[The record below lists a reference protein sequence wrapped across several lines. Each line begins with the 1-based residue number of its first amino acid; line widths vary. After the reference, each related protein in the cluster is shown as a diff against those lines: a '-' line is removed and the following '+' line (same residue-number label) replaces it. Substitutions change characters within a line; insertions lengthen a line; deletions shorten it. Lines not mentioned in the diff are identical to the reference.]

1 MREYASKTRG
11 KTAGATTI
19 PMNAWVIPSWDAVPA
34 LAAAGA
40 GVAAWGAMHPA
51 AQLFGP
57 TIRRVPESCGGRAVA
72 LTFDDGP
79 NPTVTPRLL
88 DLLDEH
94 GVRATFFLIGR
105 FVRAC
110 PGLAR
115 EVAARG
121 HSIGNHTDTHPN
133 LIWLSR
139 PRIAEELQRCHQAI
153 AQSTGSSAT
162 RWLRP
167 PFGYRGPQ
175 LNAVVRLQGYRGVV
189 MWSVIAYD
197 WKPQPALRLIERLRR
212 VRPGDILVLHDG
224 NYRTL
229 RGERQ
234 HVVRALEYW
243 LPRWRNAGLN
253 FVTIDDVAGNNRA
266 HRAAGARQ

>member
-1 MREYASKTRG
+1 
-11 KTAGATTI
+11 
-19 PMNAWVIPSWDAVPA
+19 
-34 LAAAGA
+34 
-40 GVAAWGAMHPA
+40 MHPA

-57 TIRRVPESCGGRAVA
+57 TIRRVPESAGGRTVA

-79 NPTVTPRLL
+79 NPAVTPRLL

-94 GVRATFFLIGR
+94 RARATFFLIGR

-110 PGLAR
+110 PELAR

-121 HSIGNHTDTHPN
+121 HDVGNHTDTHPN

-139 PRIAEELQRCHQAI
+139 ARIAEELERCHDAI
-153 AQSTGSSAT
+153 AHSTGSSAT
-162 RWLRP
+162 RWMRP
-167 PFGYRGPQ
+167 PYGYRGPQ
-175 LNAVVRLQGYRGVV
+175 LDAVVRGLGYRGVV

-197 WKPQPALRLIERLRR
+197 WKLQPASRLIERLRR

-234 HVVRALEYW
+234 HVVAALEYW
-243 LPRWRNAGLN
+243 LPRWRDAGLG
-253 FVTIDDVAGNNRA
+253 FVTIDGVVGGDAA
-266 HRAAGARQ
+266 HRAADASQ